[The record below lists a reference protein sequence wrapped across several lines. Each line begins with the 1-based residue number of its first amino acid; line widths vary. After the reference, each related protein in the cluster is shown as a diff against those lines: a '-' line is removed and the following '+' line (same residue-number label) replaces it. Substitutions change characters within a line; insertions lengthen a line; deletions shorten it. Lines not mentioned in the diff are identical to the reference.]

1 MATPEEQIPPESL
14 PQLSDQAEAFS
25 LTVYVAHRE
34 GQTHARAANLAG
46 FACTAAGE
54 RAALQQ
60 LLPKVKAYVT
70 ECVASGTMIEWV
82 DPPADRQD
90 DEQQRVIPFHL

>member
-1 MATPEEQIPPESL
+1 MATPEEQIPPKSL
-14 PQLSDQAEAFS
+14 SQLSDQVAAFS

-34 GQTHARAANLAG
+34 GQTHVRAANLNG

-60 LLPKVKAYVT
+60 LLPKVKAHVA
-70 ECVASGTMIEWV
+70 ECVASGATIEWL

>member
-1 MATPEEQIPPESL
+1 MATPEKPKSPESL
-14 PQLSDQAEAFS
+14 PQLSDQAAAFS
-25 LTVYVAHRE
+25 LTVYVAQRE
-34 GQTHARAANLAG
+34 GQTQVRAANLNG
-46 FACTAAGE
+46 FACAAAGE

-60 LLPKVKAYVT
+60 LLPKVKSHVA
-70 ECVASGTMIEWV
+70 ECVASGTLIEWL